1 MSFLLFIILVL
12 VLVLLQPILKIW
24 LQIRRVRN
32 AYRDMAREQ
41 QQAYERNTH
50 TRKGK
55 GKSKIFSR
63 NEGEYV
69 EFTEI
74 EVTETTEPPTPAG
87 DTSVPYE
94 EQISDAEWEEIK

>member
-1 MSFLLFIILVL
+1 MSFFLFLT
-12 VLVLLQPILKIW
+12 LVLLLVLLRPIFKIW

-32 AYRDMAREQ
+32 AYRDMARQ
-41 QQAYERNTH
+41 QQDAYERTP
-50 TRKGK
+50 RSRK
-55 GKSKIFSR
+55 GKSKIFSP

-74 EVTETTEPPTPAG
+74 EVSETTESADAFTNPASPAC
-87 DTSVPYE
+87 DE